1 MVLLSGLQENVKKLK
16 MIDKN
21 NKWFWPLT
29 FFLISILVTYLTKIW
44 FLFLLIPFGFINFRN
59 KK

>member
-1 MVLLSGLQENVKKLK
+1 MVLLSGLQENVKKIK
-16 MIDKN
+16 MIDKS
-21 NKWFWPLT
+21 NKWFWPLM